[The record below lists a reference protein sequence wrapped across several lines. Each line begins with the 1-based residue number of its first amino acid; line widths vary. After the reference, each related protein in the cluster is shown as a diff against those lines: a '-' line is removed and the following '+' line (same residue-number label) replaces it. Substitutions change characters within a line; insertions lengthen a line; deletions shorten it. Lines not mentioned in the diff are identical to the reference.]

1 MKIVSIFHVP
11 YISCINF
18 IHSYCDVFVFLFSSA
33 EKGTLRK
40 SLTSSRV
47 TCSYI
52 EFFSPINSVILAPL
66 SQSHAFNMHHMIA
79 IDSGR
84 YPKRA
89 DKRSIDLARI
99 NKDDQKDGENGK
111 MFAIISPLLAID
123 TVTIFLPVQSI
134 QFHQPRNQIHQSLLP
149 TL

>member
-1 MKIVSIFHVP
+1 
-11 YISCINF
+11 
-18 IHSYCDVFVFLFSSA
+18 
-33 EKGTLRK
+33 
-40 SLTSSRV
+40 
-47 TCSYI
+47 
-52 EFFSPINSVILAPL
+52 
-66 SQSHAFNMHHMIA
+66 MHHMIA

-84 YPKRA
+84 YFKTA

-99 NKDDQKDGENGK
+99 NKDDQKDRENGK

-134 QFHQPRNQIHQSLLP
+134 QFNQSRNQIHQSLLP